1 MGDTTEKSDKKESV
15 DLSDLP
21 PLECDEEVREG
32 KKLKI
37 LTPIPTLP
45 ILLAQIKAENNSYK
59 LKKEIWQILYSFY
72 QYN

>member
-32 KKLKI
+32 KRLKI

-45 ILLAQIKAENNSYK
+45 ILPAQIKAENNSYK
-59 LKKEIWQILYSFY
+59 LKNEICQILYSFY
-72 QYN
+72 QYS